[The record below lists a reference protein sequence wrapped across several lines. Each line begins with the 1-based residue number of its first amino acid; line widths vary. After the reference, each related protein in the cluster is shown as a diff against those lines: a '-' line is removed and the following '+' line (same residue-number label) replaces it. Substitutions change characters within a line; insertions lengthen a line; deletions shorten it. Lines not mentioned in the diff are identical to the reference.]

1 MSQVPDA
8 GDICSPISGSRP
20 TRVPSLSEEAALF
33 RVPLSRGGAG
43 VGAFALAV
51 LTAGALAHVGVRLKS
66 LEVAYDLARER
77 HVASEMEEQRRRL
90 QIEIGMLKD
99 PRRVIAIAREKLSMG
114 PPAPEAIWRLEAP
127 KPAGGFHWTLQPAAA
142 SPATGTTSVSSS
154 GERAASFAPTSS
166 AASVAATRDTRG
178 QGQGQG
184 KRNKVGTNRS
194 GAVLTPTSGGGD
206 VR

>member
-1 MSQVPDA
+1 MSQLPDA
-8 GDICSPISGSRP
+8 GDIGSPIPGRRP
-20 TRVPSLSEEAALF
+20 TRVPSLSEEAALI

-51 LTAGALAHVGVRLKS
+51 VTAGALAHVGVRLKS

-114 PPAPEAIWRLEAP
+114 PPAPEAIWRLGAP
-127 KPAGGFHWTLQPAAA
+127 RPAGGFHWTLQPVPAA
-142 SPATGTTSVSSS
+142 
-154 GERAASFAPTSS
+154 
-166 AASVAATRDTRG
+166 
-178 QGQGQG
+178 
-184 KRNKVGTNRS
+184 RS
-194 GAVLTPTSGGGD
+194 GAGPTPPSGGGD